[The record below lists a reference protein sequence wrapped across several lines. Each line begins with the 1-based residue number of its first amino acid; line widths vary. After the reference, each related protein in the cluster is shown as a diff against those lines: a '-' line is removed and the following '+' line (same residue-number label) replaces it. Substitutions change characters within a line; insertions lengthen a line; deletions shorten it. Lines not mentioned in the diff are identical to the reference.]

1 MIHRHRNESTPPE
14 IGRGLRTNKSKHL
27 NQSLLEFYDDLDRE
41 VIGEVRMDKGLISD
55 VASKYGVSMEILDRG
70 EIRPEYVEGKKT
82 VIHLVK
88 EGYQ

>member
-1 MIHRHRNESTPPE
+1 MAHAWVQMFDTQYEAF
-14 IGRGLRTNKSKHL
+14 RTYCEVYPDNAVLLVDPVSKKVC
-27 NQSLLEFYDDLDRE
+27 DK
-41 VIGEVRMDKGLISD
+41 MDKGLISD
-55 VASKYGVSMEILDRG
+55 VALKYGVSMEILDRG